1 MSDHHQIIRSIA
13 GGDLGAF
20 RELYGLYCDKVYN
33 TAISYTQN
41 APDAEEVTQDVFTN
55 IFLNASKFKG
65 QAALSTWIY
74 RITVNTSLNHI
85 KSKKRF
91 SFLTFG
97 SPSMDEPDFDHP
109 GILLE
114 KKEHARTLFKVINS
128 LPANQKTAFILSFVE
143 GLSRQEVADIMEMS
157 LKAIE
162 SLLQRAKNNLRE
174 KLENVYPERRKIK

>member
-1 MSDHHQIIRSIA
+1 MTKEQELLNSIVK
-13 GGDLGAF
+13 GDRDAF
-20 RELYGLYCDKVYN
+20 RQLYELFSDKVYN

-41 APDAEEVTQDVFTN
+41 VPDAEEVTQDVFTN
-55 IFLNASKFKG
+55 IFRNASKFKG
-65 QAALSTWIY
+65 EAALSTWIY

-91 SFLTFG
+91 SFLSFG

-114 KKEHARTLFKVINS
+114 KKENARTLFKVINS

-143 GLSRQEVADIMEMS
+143 GLSRQEVADIMEMN
-157 LKAIE
+157 LKAVA
-162 SLLQRAKNNLRE
+162 SLLQRAK
-174 KLENVYPERRKIK
+174 KI